1 MPEIVRLS
9 NSKICMYVDDHE
21 PPHFHLTGPGWQASV
36 DLTTLAITAGRAPR
50 RDLDEALQ
58 WVGVAE
64 NRARLFSEWS
74 RLNERD

>member
-9 NSKICMYVDDHE
+9 NSKICMYADDHE
-21 PPHFHLTGPGWQASV
+21 PSHFHLRGPGWQASV
-36 DLTTLAITAGRAPR
+36 DLATLTITAGRAPR
-50 RDLDEALQ
+50 RDLGEALR